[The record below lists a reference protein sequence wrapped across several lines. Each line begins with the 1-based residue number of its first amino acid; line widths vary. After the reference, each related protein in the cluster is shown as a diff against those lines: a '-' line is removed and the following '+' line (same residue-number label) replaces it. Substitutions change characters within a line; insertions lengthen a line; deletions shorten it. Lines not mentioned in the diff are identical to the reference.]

1 MPYKD
6 PKKQKEYRQKHYQ
19 QNKTQYYDRNNL
31 RRKEAQASAYAS
43 LISGIILDI
52 KSWNFW
58 FNDKT
63 KDVMYELTSLE
74 TFEIMKFGC
83 FYCGDFATTLDR
95 LDSNII
101 HTVDNCVGC
110 CCECNRSKG
119 AVDPKTFILQSVYRQ
134 THIYYEDEDIWYE
147 YKTKPRFDDYKRN
160 SKKQN
165 KSFDITND
173 QFNDLIKGTCHYCKR
188 IPNKYF
194 GIDKIV
200 PDDGYINNNVVSSC
214 ANCNW
219 CKWDYSVD
227 EFTLRDMKI
236 TQRYL
241 EGYFDAIPH
250 IPKNVKNTRLL
261 S

>member
-6 PKKQKEYRQKHYQ
+6 PKKQKEYQQKHYQ
-19 QNKTQYYDRNNL
+19 QNKTQYYDRNQL
-31 RRKEAQASAYAS
+31 RRAEAQASAYAS
-43 LISGIILDI
+43 LINGVILDI
-52 KSWNFW
+52 KSWNYW

-63 KDVMYELTSLE
+63 KVVAYELTSLE
-74 TFEIMKFGC
+74 TFELMKRGC
-83 FYCGDFATTLDR
+83 FYCGEFATTLDR
-95 LDSNII
+95 LDSVLI

-110 CCECNRSKG
+110 CYECNSAKG
-119 AVDPKTFILQSVYRQ
+119 ALDPKTFILQAVYRQ
-134 THIYYEDEDIWYE
+134 TFIYYEDEDIWYHQ
-147 YKTKPRFDDYKRN
+147 KTKPRFDNYKRKSEN
-160 SKKQN
+160 QN
-165 KSFDITND
+165 RPFDITKG

-188 IPNKYF
+188 MPDIFF
-194 GIDKIV
+194 GVDKLV
-200 PDDGYINNNVVSSC
+200 PENGYTIGNVVTAC

-219 CKWDYSVD
+219 CKRDCSVD

-241 EGYFDAIPH
+241 EGYFDANPH